1 MNTILESL
9 HSRKSVRVFTDREI
23 SPKEKQ
29 QILTAATQA
38 PTAGNQQMYTILDIT
53 DQQLKEILAET
64 CDHQPFIA
72 KAKMVL
78 IFCADY
84 QKWYDAFSFFG
95 CSPRKPAAGEFLLAV
110 QDAAIAAQ
118 NAVTAAESLGIGSC
132 YIGDIMEHYEKHREL
147 LNLPPYVFPAIM
159 VVFGY
164 PTQQQADRQK
174 PKRAPLDF
182 IVQENRYHRADET
195 TLKACL
201 NTATG
206 TLSFEEW
213 IQRFCKRKY
222 HSDFSNEMS
231 RSIEE
236 ALRNFR

>member
-9 HSRKSVRVFTDREI
+9 HSRKSVRVFIDREI

-53 DQQLKEILAET
+53 DRRLKEILAET

-110 QDAAIAAQ
+110 QDAAIAAPKCSDCCRKSG
-118 NAVTAAESLGIGSC
+118 NWLLLHRRYYGTLRKAPGTSKSAALCFSCNYGGLRLPHTAAG
-132 YIGDIMEHYEKHREL
+132 R
-147 LNLPPYVFPAIM
+147 PPKA
-159 VVFGY
+159 
-164 PTQQQADRQK
+164 QK
-174 PKRAPLDF
+174 SAAGF
-182 IVQENRYHRADET
+182 H
-195 TLKACL
+195 C
-201 NTATG
+201 TG
-206 TLSFEEW
+206 KPVITE
-213 IQRFCKRKY
+213 QTKQ
-222 HSDFSNEMS
+222 H
-231 RSIEE
+231 
-236 ALRNFR
+236 